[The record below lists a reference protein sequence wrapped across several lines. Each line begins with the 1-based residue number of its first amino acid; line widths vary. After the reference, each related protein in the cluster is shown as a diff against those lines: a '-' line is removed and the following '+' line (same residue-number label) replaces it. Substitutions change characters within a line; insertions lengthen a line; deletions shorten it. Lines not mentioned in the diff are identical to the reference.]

1 MNIAHSVIWQSA
13 LIALFWLISL
23 LISPVFVYAQDPQYT
38 PPTVSG
44 APSNRVG
51 GGTRGI
57 KNNVGHPVLVALA
70 PANHTGWTLEK
81 QPTLYWSLSQDSTE
95 TVEIMLSYA
104 DPVAAGSYDPVFKT
118 LITHPQ
124 AGIHA
129 LKLSESKVELKANIE
144 YEWTLTL
151 LKNGKVTPDSITT
164 TALLMVVEPQK
175 IVGLADLLANEK
187 PSGEKLVS
195 LLAQKGIW
203 YDAIATLETLILR
216 NPEQASL
223 RNQLTKLLEQVSL
236 TTQLINNKD
245 VVVNKP
251 SKSTDS

>member
-1 MNIAHSVIWQSA
+1 MNIAHPVMWQSA
-13 LIALFWLISL
+13 FFALLWLISS

-38 PPTVSG
+38 PPTVNG

-57 KNNVGHPVLVALA
+57 KNTVKHPALVALA

-95 TVEIMLSYA
+95 SIEIMLNYA
-104 DPVAAGSYDPVFKT
+104 DPVTAGSYEPVFKT
-118 LITHPQ
+118 LVNQPR

-129 LKLSESKVELKANIE
+129 LKLSESKIELKANIE

-151 LKNGKVTPDSITT
+151 LKNGKVTPDSLST

-175 IVGLADLLANEK
+175 IVGLTALLTNEK
-187 PSGEKLVS
+187 PTDEKLVS
-195 LLAQKGIW
+195 VLAQKGIW

-216 NPEQASL
+216 NPEQTSL

-245 VVVNKP
+245 VVIDKP